1 MSADQPPPSAGF
13 AGAVD
18 SSGGGREERAPAR
31 DDRRKG
37 DEIPL
42 RVDPITVEVIGN
54 ALSSIVDEM
63 GETLVRAAY
72 STNVKER
79 RDSSTCLFDLQ
90 GRTLCQAMHIPMHLG
105 SLMGVVEHVT
115 ARHPLA
121 EINEGDVFLGN
132 DAYTGGGTHLPDI
145 VMVEPIFFE
154 GVVVAWATN
163 IAHHAD
169 FVDRGHA
176 HIYQEGLR
184 IPPVR
189 LYRAGELQQDVLE
202 LILLNCQV
210 PRERL
215 NDLRAQMAA
224 NRQGI
229 QRFQALCRKYGK
241 ALVLA
246 ASNALLDYTERLT
259 RAGIATIPEGV
270 YLFEDRFDTD
280 EIADEKLFSTRI
292 EVKDGEIFLHFE
304 SPPQVRAGLN
314 LVWTG
319 LLATVYYAV
328 KTLVGPDIPAN
339 AGLFRPIHVSA
350 PEGTML
356 NCAAPAAVNSRT
368 QTCQRVVDLIHGALA
383 PALPDRIIAACNGAC
398 VSSTFSGVNPRTGQF
413 YVYLETIGGGFGA
426 RATKDGLDGVHV
438 HITNTSNLPVEA
450 LEAEYPLVVQRYALV
465 DDSGGPGA
473 WRGGLGIVREIRA
486 EGHECHAFVHAARK
500 RSAPWGL
507 FGGHDGGRARIDYG
521 PGVEPPVRAQGFLKP
536 GQTVAIITPGA
547 GGYGD
552 PRARD
557 RALVRRDLADGV
569 ISPEVA
575 RNVYGLTK
583 E

>member
-1 MSADQPPPSAGF
+1 MAS
-13 AGAVD
+13 
-18 SSGGGREERAPAR
+18 
-31 DDRRKG
+31 
-37 DEIPL
+37 I
-42 RVDPITVEVIGN
+42 DPITVEVIGN
-54 ALSSIVDEM
+54 ALSSIVEEM

-79 RDSSTCLFDLQ
+79 RDSSTCLFDVR

-121 EINEGDVFLGN
+121 EIREGDVFIGN

-145 VMVEPIFFE
+145 VMIEPVFVDGE
-154 GVVVAWATN
+154 VVAWATN

-189 LYRAGELQQDVLE
+189 LHREGRVQQDVMD

-215 NDLRAQMAA
+215 NDLRAQLAA

-229 QRFQALCRKYGK
+229 RRFRSLCAKYGTR
-241 ALVLA
+241 LVMD
-246 ASNALLDYTERLT
+246 ASDALLDYTERLT
-259 RAGIATIPEGV
+259 RAGIATIPSGV
-270 YLFEDRFDTD
+270 YTFEDRFDTD
-280 EIADEKLFSTRI
+280 EIPDEKVFRARI
-292 EVKDGEIFLHFE
+292 EVKGDEIFLRFD

-328 KTLVGPDIPAN
+328 KTLVGAEIPAN

-356 NCAAPAAVNSRT
+356 NCVAPAAVNSRT

-383 PALPDRIIAACNGAC
+383 PAIADRIIAACNGAC
-398 VSSTFSGVNPRTGQF
+398 VSSTFSGVDPRTGRF
-413 YVYLETIGGGFGA
+413 YVYLETIGGGSGA

-450 LEAEYPLVVQRYALV
+450 LEAEYPLVVERYALV
-465 DDSGGPGA
+465 EDSGGAGA

-486 EGHECHAFVHAARK
+486 EDHECHAFIHGARR
-500 RSAPWGL
+500 RSAPWGV
-507 FGGHDGGRARIDYG
+507 FGGHEGGRCDIVYG
-521 PGVEPPVRAQGFLKP
+521 PGVVPPLRAQGFLQP
-536 GQTVAIITPGA
+536 GQSVAIITPGA

-557 RALVRRDLADGV
+557 RALVRRDLREGI
-569 ISPEVA
+569 ISERVA
-575 RNVYGLTK
+575 RDVYGLAVP
-583 E
+583 EPD

>member
-1 MSADQPPPSAGF
+1 
-13 AGAVD
+13 VT
-18 SSGGGREERAPAR
+18 SGRAA
-31 DDRRKG
+31 
-37 DEIPL
+37 
-42 RVDPITVEVIGN
+42 VDPITVEVIGS
-54 ALSSIVDEM
+54 ALSSIVEEM

-79 RDSSTCLFDLQ
+79 RDSSTCLFDAR

-105 SLMGVVEHVT
+105 SLIGVVEHVV
-115 ARHPLA
+115 ARHSV
-121 EINEGDVFLGN
+121 ETIREGDVFIGN

-145 VMVEPIFFE
+145 VMIEPVFVDGAI
-154 GVVVAWATN
+154 VAWATN

-189 LYRAGELQQDVLE
+189 LYREGEIQQDVLD

-210 PRERL
+210 PTERL

-229 QRFQALCRKYGK
+229 QRFRSLCAKYGRD
-241 ALVLA
+241 LVQA
-246 ASNALLDYTERLT
+246 AGEALLDYTERLT
-259 RAGIATIPEGV
+259 RAGIATIPPGV
-270 YLFEDRFDTD
+270 YTFEDRFDTD
-280 EIADEKLFSTRI
+280 EIADEKIFAVRI
-292 EVKDGEIFLHFE
+292 DVRGEEISLHFE

-328 KTLVGPDIPAN
+328 KTLVGPEIPAN
-339 AGLFRPIHVSA
+339 AGLFRPIHISA
-350 PEGTML
+350 PPATML
-356 NCAAPAAVNSRT
+356 NCVSPAAVNSRT

-383 PALPDRIIAACNGAC
+383 PAIPDRIIAACNGAC
-398 VSSTFSGVNPRTGQF
+398 VSSTFSGVDPRTGRF
-413 YVYLETIGGGFGA
+413 YVYLETIGGGSGA

-450 LEAEYPLVVQRYALV
+450 LEAEYPLVVERYALV
-465 DDSGGPGA
+465 EDSGGAGT
-473 WRGGLGIVREIRA
+473 WRGGLGLLRQIRA
-486 EGHECHAFVHAARK
+486 EDHDCHAFVHGARR

-507 FGGHDGGRARIDYG
+507 FGGREGGKCRIEYS
-521 PGVEPPVRAQGFLKP
+521 PGVEPPVRAQGFLRP
-536 GQTVAIITPGA
+536 GQSVTIITPGA

-552 PRARD
+552 PHKRD
-557 RALVRRDLADGV
+557 RSLVRRDLAEGT
-569 ISPEVA
+569 ISAEAA
-575 RNVYGLTK
+575 RTTYDLDSPGSQPTRRG
-583 E
+583 

>member
-1 MSADQPPPSAGF
+1 
-13 AGAVD
+13 
-18 SSGGGREERAPAR
+18 
-31 DDRRKG
+31 
-37 DEIPL
+37 
-42 RVDPITVEVIGN
+42 VE
-54 ALSSIVDEM
+54 EM

-79 RDSSTCLFDLQ
+79 RDSSTCLFDAS

-121 EINEGDVFLGN
+121 EVREGDVFVGN

-145 VMVEPIFFE
+145 VMIEPIFLGGE
-154 GVVVAWATN
+154 VVGWATN

-189 LYRAGELQQDVLE
+189 LYREGQVQQDVLD

-215 NDLRAQMAA
+215 NDLRAQMAS

-229 QRFQALCRKYGK
+229 QRFQSLCARYGK
-241 ALVLA
+241 DVVLA
-246 ASNALLDYTERLT
+246 AGDALLDYAERMT
-259 RAGIATIPEGV
+259 RAGIATIPSGV
-270 YLFEDRFDTD
+270 YEFEDRFDTD
-280 EIADEKLFSTRI
+280 EIADEKVFRVRI
-292 EVKDGEIFLHFE
+292 EVKHDEMSLHFD

-328 KTLVGPDIPAN
+328 KTLVGPEIPAN

-350 PEGTML
+350 SPGTML
-356 NCAAPAAVNSRT
+356 HCVAPAAVNSRT

-383 PALPDRIIAACNGAC
+383 SAVPDRIIAACNGAC

-413 YVYLETIGGGFGA
+413 YVYLETIGGGSGA

-450 LEAEYPLVVQRYALV
+450 LEAEYPLVVERYALV
-465 DDSGGPGA
+465 EDSGGPGR
-473 WRGGLGIVREIRA
+473 WRGGLGLWRQIRA
-486 EGHECHAFVHAARK
+486 EDHECHAFVHGSR
-500 RSAPWGL
+500 RLSAPWGL
-507 FGGHDGGRARIDYG
+507 FGGHAGGSCRIVYS
-521 PGVEPPVRAQGFLKP
+521 PGVEPPVRAQGFLKA
-536 GQTVAIITPGA
+536 GQSVSIITPGA

-552 PRARD
+552 PRERD
-557 RALVRRDLADGV
+557 RALVRRDVADGV
-569 ISPEVA
+569 VSATIA
-575 RNVYGLTK
+575 RDIYGVDH
-583 E
+583 

>member
-1 MSADQPPPSAGF
+1 MSTD
-13 AGAVD
+13 
-18 SSGGGREERAPAR
+18 
-31 DDRRKG
+31 
-37 DEIPL
+37 PL

-54 ALSSIVDEM
+54 ALSSIVEEM

-72 STNVKER
+72 STNIKER
-79 RDSSTCLFDLQ
+79 RDSSTCLFDVR

-115 ARHPLA
+115 ARHPLS
-121 EINEGDVFLGN
+121 EIREGDVFIGN
-132 DAYTGGGTHLPDI
+132 DAYSGGGTHLPDI
-145 VMVEPIFFE
+145 VLVEPIFFE
-154 GVVVAWATN
+154 GAVVAWATN

-189 LYRAGELQQDVLE
+189 LYRAGVVQQDVLD

-215 NDLRAQMAA
+215 NDFRAQMAA

-229 QRFQALCRKYGK
+229 LRFQSLCRKYGTD
-241 ALVLA
+241 LVLA
-246 ASNALLDYTERLT
+246 ASDALLDYTERMT
-259 RAGIATIPEGV
+259 RAGIATIPAGV
-270 YLFEDRFDTD
+270 YTFEDRFDTD
-280 EIADEKLFSTRI
+280 EMPEEKIFRTRI
-292 EVKDGEIFLHFE
+292 EVKGDEIALHFD

-339 AGLFRPIHVSA
+339 AGLFRAIHVSA

-356 NCAAPAAVNSRT
+356 NCVAPAAVNART
-368 QTCQRVVDLIHGALA
+368 ETCQRVVDLIHGALA
-383 PALPDRIIAACNGAC
+383 PAIPERIIAACNGAC
-398 VSSTFSGVNPRTGQF
+398 AMSTFSGVNPRTGDY

-450 LEAEYPLVVQRYALV
+450 LEPEYPLVVERYALV
-465 DDSGGPGA
+465 DDSGGPGT

-486 EGHECHAFVHAARK
+486 EDHDCHAFVHSARGG
-500 RSAPWGL
+500 SSPWGL
-507 FGGHDGGRARIDYG
+507 FGGHDGGRARIEYG
-521 PGVEPPVRAQGFLKP
+521 PGVQPPVKARTVLKP
-536 GQTVAIITPGA
+536 GQTVAIVTPGA

-552 PRARD
+552 PGARD

-569 ISPEVA
+569 ISPAIA
-575 RNVYGLTK
+575 REVYGL

>member
-1 MSADQPPPSAGF
+1 MT
-13 AGAVD
+13 
-18 SSGGGREERAPAR
+18 
-31 DDRRKG
+31 
-37 DEIPL
+37 
-42 RVDPITVEVIGN
+42 VDPITVEVIGN
-54 ALSSIVDEM
+54 ALSSIVEEM

-79 RDSSTCLFDLQ
+79 RDSSTCLFDVR

-105 SLMGVVEHVT
+105 SLLGVVEHVT
-115 ARHPLA
+115 ARHALA
-121 EINEGDVFLGN
+121 EVREGDVFIGN

-145 VMVEPIFFE
+145 VMVEPVFFE
-154 GVVVAWATN
+154 GEVVAWATN

-189 LYRAGELQQDVLE
+189 LYRAGQMQQDVLD

-224 NRQGI
+224 NRQGLR
-229 QRFQALCRKYGK
+229 RFQSLCRKYGR
-241 ALVLA
+241 ALVVA
-246 ASNALLDYTERLT
+246 AGDALLDYTERLT
-259 RAGIATIPEGV
+259 RAGIATIPPGV
-270 YLFEDRFDTD
+270 YEFADRFDTD
-280 EIADEKLFSTRI
+280 EIADEKVFRARI
-292 EVKDGEIFLHFE
+292 EVRGDEIFLGFD

-328 KTLVGPDIPAN
+328 KTLVGPEIPAN
-339 AGLFRPIHVSA
+339 GGLFRPIHVEAA
-350 PEGTML
+350 PGTML
-356 NCAAPAAVNSRT
+356 NCVAPAAVNSRT

-383 PALPDRIIAACNGAC
+383 PAIPERIIAACNGAC
-398 VSSTFSGVNPRTGQF
+398 VSSTFSGVNPRTGEF
-413 YVYLETIGGGFGA
+413 YVYLETIGGGSGA

-450 LEAEYPLVVQRYALV
+450 LEAEYPLVVERYALV
-465 DDSGGPGA
+465 DDSGGPGR
-473 WRGGLGIVREIRA
+473 WRGGLGLWRQIRA
-486 EGHECHAFVHAARK
+486 EGHACHAFIHGSRRK
-500 RSAPWGL
+500 SAPWGL
-507 FGGHDGGRARIDYG
+507 FGGREGGRCRIEYG
-521 PGVEPPVRAQGFLKP
+521 AGVEPPVRAQGFLEP
-536 GQTVAIITPGA
+536 GQSVAIITPGA

-552 PRARD
+552 PAARD
-557 RALVRRDLADGV
+557 RALVWRDLAEGV
-569 ISPEVA
+569 ISRKVA
-575 RNVYGLTK
+575 RDVYGLI

>member
-1 MSADQPPPSAGF
+1 METKSAS
-13 AGAVD
+13 
-18 SSGGGREERAPAR
+18 
-31 DDRRKG
+31 K
-37 DEIPL
+37 
-42 RVDPITVEVIGN
+42 VDPITVEVIGN
-54 ALSSIVDEM
+54 ALSSIVEEM

-79 RDSSTCLFDLQ
+79 RDSSTCLFDVS

-105 SLMGVVEHVT
+105 SLMGIVEHVT

-121 EINEGDVFLGN
+121 KVREGDVFVGN

-145 VMVEPIFFE
+145 VMVEPIFLDGE
-154 GVVVAWATN
+154 VVGWATN

-189 LYRAGELQQDVLE
+189 LYREGVVQQDVLD

-210 PRERL
+210 PRERE

-229 QRFQALCRKYGK
+229 RRFRALCARYGR

-246 ASNALLDYTERLT
+246 AGDALLDYTERMT
-259 RAGIATIPEGV
+259 RAGIATIPPGTYE
-270 YLFEDRFDTD
+270 FEDRFDTD
-280 EIADEKLFSTRI
+280 ELPDEKVFRVRI
-292 EVKDGEIFLHFE
+292 EVGGGEMGLRFE

-339 AGLFRPIHVSA
+339 AGLFRPIRVSA
-350 PEGTML
+350 APGTML

-368 QTCQRVVDLIHGALA
+368 QTCQRVVDLIYGALA
-383 PALPDRIIAACNGAC
+383 PAIPERIVAACNGAC
-398 VSSTFSGVNPRTGQF
+398 VSSTFSGVDPRTGRF
-413 YVYLETIGGGFGA
+413 YVYLETIGGGSGA

-450 LEAEYPLVVQRYALV
+450 LEAEYPLVVERYALV
-465 DDSGGPGA
+465 EDSGGPGK
-473 WRGGLGIVREIRA
+473 WRGGLGLWRQIRA
-486 EGHECHAFVHAARK
+486 EDHECHAFIHGSRK
-500 RSAPWGL
+500 KSAPWGL
-507 FGGHDGGRARIDYG
+507 FGGGDGGRSRIEYSPGVAPPLRAATFLG
-521 PGVEPPVRAQGFLKP
+521 PGQS
-536 GQTVAIITPGA
+536 VAIVTPGA

-552 PRARD
+552 PGARD
-557 RALVRRDLADGV
+557 RARVRRDLAEGV
-569 ISPEVA
+569 ISAEVA
-575 RNVYGLTK
+575 REVYGLTDL
-583 E
+583 